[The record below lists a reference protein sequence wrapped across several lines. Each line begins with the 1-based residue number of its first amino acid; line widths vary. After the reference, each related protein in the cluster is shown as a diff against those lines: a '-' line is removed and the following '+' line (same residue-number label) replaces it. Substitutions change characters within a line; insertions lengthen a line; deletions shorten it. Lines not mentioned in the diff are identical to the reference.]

1 MRIFAPNLANKKS
14 CTTFSYFSEHTMETS
29 SENCKKK
36 NQFGASSLLP
46 IDSEIMQ
53 SNVNSLENEDNQMV
67 TKSFKEASFADPP
80 KRTDNNEVLLGV
92 YVNG

>member
-1 MRIFAPNLANKKS
+1 
-14 CTTFSYFSEHTMETS
+14 METS
-29 SENCKKK
+29 SENGEKK
-36 NQFGASSLLP
+36 NQFGTSSLLP

-67 TKSFKEASFADPP
+67 TKSLNEASIADPP
-80 KRTDNNEVLLGV
+80 KSTDNNEVLLGA

>member
-1 MRIFAPNLANKKS
+1 
-14 CTTFSYFSEHTMETS
+14 METS
-29 SENCKKK
+29 SENNKKK
-36 NQFGASSLLP
+36 NQFGTSSLLP

-53 SNVNSLENEDNQMV
+53 SNVNSLENEDNQMA
-67 TKSFKEASFADPP
+67 TKSFKEASSADSP